1 MEGHKM
7 KITEVEV
14 IPLLVPDAKLIR
26 SACVI
31 RVHTDEGIEGIGEV
45 DAPSLVVQAIIKT
58 KEFQR
63 SASEPLGGAYGLET
77 SIVGEDP
84 TQVERLWQKMYQD
97 TFLYGRGGAVMTAMT
112 GIDIALW
119 DIAGKAQG
127 KPICELLSG
136 TFDVVGWDKEVKSKV
151 KPYATVYLSGKT
163 PKEVEKNFRDV
174 VNSGFGAA
182 KLESEI
188 DGFGLKDVETDISL
202 VEAARKAL
210 GDKRDLIIDAQYCW
224 TNFNRALAI
233 ARKLVDYNVFFLE
246 APFPP
251 DCLEAYA
258 RLSQAIDTPV
268 SCGDGGDTTRRDFLD
283 LMERGKVGVV
293 QPSIVRAGGITG
305 VLRIAELAFE
315 RGVLCIPHC
324 WARKIGVAAEAHLA
338 AVVPNMPYIEYPFPI
353 PPSSLVSELVEPSLL
368 PKNGL
373 IDVPKSPGL
382 GIKLNEK
389 FIEKYR
395 VDAF

>member
-1 MEGHKM
+1 M
-7 KITEVEV
+7 KIKEVEV
-14 IPLLVPDAKLIR
+14 IPLLVPDAELIR
-26 SACVI
+26 SACVV
-31 RVHTDEGIEGIGEV
+31 RLYTDEGIVGIGEV
-45 DAPSLVVQAIIKT
+45 DAPSLVVQAIVKT

-63 SASEPLGGAYGLET
+63 SASEPLGGACGLEM

-84 TQVERLWQKMYQD
+84 TKIEHLWQKMYQD
-97 TFLYGRGGAVMTAMT
+97 TFLYGRGGAVMVAMT
-112 GIDIALW
+112 GIDMALW
-119 DIAGKAQG
+119 DIAGKVQG
-127 KPICELLSG
+127 KPICEILSG
-136 TFDVVGWDKEVKSKV
+136 NFNVVGWSKEVKSKV

-163 PKEVEKNFRDV
+163 TEEVEKNFRDV
-174 VNSGFGAA
+174 VKSGFEAA

-202 VEAARKAL
+202 VEVARKTL
-210 GDKRDLIIDAQYCW
+210 GDRRDLIIDAQYCW
-224 TNFNRALAI
+224 TNFYRALKI

-258 RLSQAIDTPV
+258 RLSQAIDTLV
-268 SCGDGGDTTRRDFLD
+268 SCGDGGDTTRRNFLD
-283 LMERGKVGVV
+283 LIERAKVGVV

-324 WARKIGVAAEAHLA
+324 WARKIGVAAETHLA

-353 PPSSLVSELVEPSLL
+353 PPSPLLSELVEPSLL

-373 IDVPKSPGL
+373 INVPKSPGL
-382 GIKLNEK
+382 GIKLNERI
-389 FIEKYR
+389 IEKYR

>member
-1 MEGHKM
+1 M

-14 IPLLVPDAKLIR
+14 IPLLVPEVKLIR

-31 RVHTDEGIEGIGEV
+31 RVQTDEGIEGIGEV
-45 DAPSLVVQAIIKT
+45 DAPSLVVQAIIRT

-63 SASEPLGGAYGLET
+63 SASEPLGGASGLET
-77 SIVGEDP
+77 SIIGEDP
-84 TQVERLWQKMYQD
+84 LQIERLWQKMYRD
-97 TFLYGRGGAVMTAMT
+97 TFIYGRGGAVMAAMT

-127 KPICELLSG
+127 KPICQLLGG

-163 PKEVEKNFRDV
+163 PEDVEKNFRDV
-174 VNSGFGAA
+174 VSKGFAAA

-188 DGFGLKDVETDISL
+188 DGFGLKDVATDINL
-202 VEAARKAL
+202 VKAARKAL
-210 GDKRDLIIDAQYCW
+210 GDNRDLIVDAQYCW
-224 TNFNRALAI
+224 TNFNRALAT
-233 ARKLVDYNVFFLE
+233 ARKLAQYNVFFLE

-251 DCLEAYA
+251 DCLGAYA
-258 RLSQAIDTPV
+258 RLSQAVDTPI
-268 SCGDGGDTTRRDFLD
+268 SGGDGGDTTRQDFLD

-305 VLRIAELAFE
+305 VKRIAELAFQ
-315 RGVLCIPHC
+315 RGILCIPHC

-353 PPSSLVSELVEPSLL
+353 PSSPLVSELVEPSFL

-389 FIEKYR
+389 IVEKYR